1 MNPTYFLGMII
12 GVGIRLV
19 VVNEW
24 FMGAISM
31 WRIADLLLRDL
42 QKEDN
47 EHRIKALNRRKAFL

>member
-1 MNPTYFLGMII
+1 MII

>member
-42 QKEDN
+42 QILCKNKESFDN
-47 EHRIKALNRRKAFL
+47 